1 MRSYLFLVIWGFI
14 CLNST
19 ASQAI
24 GAPQFSLEQ
33 LLQLAAQENPIMNIL
48 KAQEDAARSSIKTA
62 ESFLNPEIEAGSGPS
77 KDRITS
83 QDRKDNWGVTS
94 SQPLEFPNVRSAR
107 RAIAESKL
115 QYSESSSLATKVN
128 LNLQIKKRFYNVI
141 QNQEILRIA
150 ENDRD
155 SLRDIRGRVALKVD
169 VGDSPRYELIKADT
183 ELISAE
189 RDAQAAKL
197 KIYESKLYLKGLV
210 GKSIPDEF
218 DVIGIMPD
226 SSIKLDINQ
235 IRNEINNS
243 PRIKQIKAASE
254 VAENRLRLE
263 EKLVTPGVTLKA
275 GVNQDPDLTSYRFGL
290 SIPLPLW
297 NQRQGQIG
305 EASANFQEVQAQ
317 LSDQELTL
325 TRDVE
330 SAYQRYLIAQQQV
343 TIFESSLLN
352 QAESVLKVVEAAYR
366 YGERGILEYLD
377 AQRTF
382 RLVKKDYLTARHDYV
397 VAILDIEQL
406 LGIELMRNQI

>member
-1 MRSYLFLVIWGFI
+1 MRTYLFLVIWGFI

-24 GAPQFSLEQ
+24 GATQFSLEQ
-33 LLQLAAQENPIMNIL
+33 LMQIAAQENPIMNVL
-48 KAQEDAARSSIKTA
+48 KAQEDSARASIKTA
-62 ESFLNPEIEAGSGPS
+62 ESFLNPEIEAGSGPT
-77 KDRITS
+77 KDRNTS
-83 QDRKDNWGVTS
+83 QDKKDNWGVTI
-94 SQPLEFPNVRSAR
+94 SQSLEFPNVRNAR

-115 QYSESSSLATKVN
+115 QYVESNSFSTKVN
-128 LNLQIKKRFYNVI
+128 LNLQIKKRFYDVI
-141 QNQEILRIA
+141 QNQEILKIA
-150 ENDRD
+150 ESDRD

-183 ELISAE
+183 ELIAAE

-197 KIYESKLYLKGLV
+197 KIYESKLYLKGLI
-210 GKSIPDEF
+210 GKSIPDDF
-218 DVIGIMPD
+218 DVIGVMPNTD
-226 SSIKLDINQ
+226 IKLDIVQ
-235 IRNEINNS
+235 IRNEIKNS
-243 PRIKQIKAASE
+243 PKLKQIKAASE

-263 EKLVTPGVTLKA
+263 EKLINPGVTLKA
-275 GVNQDPDLTSYRFGL
+275 GVNQDPDLTQYRFGL

-305 EASANFQEVQAQ
+305 EATANFQEVQAQ

-343 TIFESSLLN
+343 SSFETGLLT

-382 RLVKKDYLTARHDYV
+382 RLVKKDYLTARHDYII
-397 VAILDIEQL
+397 AILEIEQL
-406 LGIELMRNQI
+406 LNIEIMRNQI

>member
-1 MRSYLFLVIWGFI
+1 MRTYLFLVIWGFI
-14 CLNST
+14 CLNSIPLK
-19 ASQAI
+19 AI
-24 GAPQFSLEQ
+24 AAPQFSLEQ
-33 LLQLAAQENPIMNIL
+33 LLQVAAKENPIMNVL

-62 ESFLNPEIEAGSGPS
+62 ESFLNPEIEAGSGPT
-77 KDRITS
+77 KDRNTS
-83 QDRKDNWGVTS
+83 QDRKDNWGVTI
-94 SQPLEFPNVRSAR
+94 SQPLEFPNVRNAR

-115 QYSESSSLATKVN
+115 QYTESNSLSTKVN
-128 LNLQIKKRFYNVI
+128 LNLQIKKRFYDVI
-141 QNQEILRIA
+141 QNQEILKIA
-150 ENDRD
+150 ESDRD

-183 ELISAE
+183 ELIAAE

-197 KIYESKLYLKGLV
+197 KIYESKLYLKGLI
-210 GKSIPDEF
+210 GKSIPDDF
-218 DVIGIMPD
+218 DVIGVMPNTD
-226 SSIKLDINQ
+226 IKLDIVQ
-235 IRNEINNS
+235 IRNEIKNS
-243 PRIKQIKAASE
+243 PKLKQIKAASE

-263 EKLVTPGVTLKA
+263 EKLINPGVTLKA
-275 GVNQDPDLTSYRFGL
+275 GVNQDPDLTQYRFGL

-305 EASANFQEVQAQ
+305 EATANFQEVQAQ
-317 LSDQELTL
+317 LGDQELTL

-343 TIFESSLLN
+343 SSFETGLLT

-377 AQRTF
+377 AQRTY
-382 RLVKKDYLTARHDYV
+382 RLVKKDYLTSRHDYV
-397 VAILDIEQL
+397 VAILEIEQL

>member
-83 QDRKDNWGVTS
+83 QDRKDNWGVTI

-189 RDAQAAKL
+189 RDVQAAKL

-275 GVNQDPDLTSYRFGL
+275 GINQDPDLTSYRFGL

>member
-1 MRSYLFLVIWGFI
+1 MRSYFFLVIWGFI

-33 LLQLAAQENPIMNIL
+33 LLQVAAQENPIMNIL

-83 QDRKDNWGVTS
+83 QDRKDNWGVTI

-189 RDAQAAKL
+189 RDGYFAGAL
-197 KIYESKLYLKGLV
+197 FV
-210 GKSIPDEF
+210 G
-218 DVIGIMPD
+218 
-226 SSIKLDINQ
+226 
-235 IRNEINNS
+235 
-243 PRIKQIKAASE
+243 
-254 VAENRLRLE
+254 
-263 EKLVTPGVTLKA
+263 
-275 GVNQDPDLTSYRFGL
+275 
-290 SIPLPLW
+290 
-297 NQRQGQIG
+297 
-305 EASANFQEVQAQ
+305 
-317 LSDQELTL
+317 
-325 TRDVE
+325 
-330 SAYQRYLIAQQQV
+330 
-343 TIFESSLLN
+343 
-352 QAESVLKVVEAAYR
+352 
-366 YGERGILEYLD
+366 
-377 AQRTF
+377 
-382 RLVKKDYLTARHDYV
+382 
-397 VAILDIEQL
+397 
-406 LGIELMRNQI
+406 

>member
-1 MRSYLFLVIWGFI
+1 M
-14 CLNST
+14 NST

-24 GAPQFSLEQ
+24 GATQFSLEQ
-33 LLQLAAQENPIMNIL
+33 LMQIAAQENPIMNVL
-48 KAQEDAARSSIKTA
+48 KAQEDSARASIKTA
-62 ESFLNPEIEAGSGPS
+62 ESFLNPEIEAGSGPT
-77 KDRITS
+77 KDRNTS
-83 QDRKDNWGVTS
+83 QDKKDNWGVTI
-94 SQPLEFPNVRSAR
+94 SQSLEFPNVRNAR

-115 QYSESSSLATKVN
+115 QYVESNSFSTKVN
-128 LNLQIKKRFYNVI
+128 LNLQIKKRFYDVI
-141 QNQEILRIA
+141 QNQEILKIA
-150 ENDRD
+150 ESDRD

-183 ELISAE
+183 ELIAAE

-197 KIYESKLYLKGLV
+197 KIYESKLYLKGLI
-210 GKSIPDEF
+210 GKSIPDDF
-218 DVIGIMPD
+218 DVIGVMPNTD
-226 SSIKLDINQ
+226 IKLDIVQ
-235 IRNEINNS
+235 IRNEIKNS
-243 PRIKQIKAASE
+243 PKLKQIKAASE

-263 EKLVTPGVTLKA
+263 EKLINPGVTLKA
-275 GVNQDPDLTSYRFGL
+275 GVNQDPDLTQYRFGL

-305 EASANFQEVQAQ
+305 EATANFQEVQAQ

-343 TIFESSLLN
+343 SSFETGLLT

-382 RLVKKDYLTARHDYV
+382 RLVKKDYLTARHDYII
-397 VAILDIEQL
+397 AILEIEQL
-406 LGIELMRNQI
+406 LNIEIMRNQI

>member
-1 MRSYLFLVIWGFI
+1 MRIYLFLVIWGFI
-14 CLNST
+14 CLNSIPLK
-19 ASQAI
+19 AI

-33 LLQLAAQENPIMNIL
+33 LMQIAAQENPIMNVL
-48 KAQEDAARSSIKTA
+48 KAQEDSARASIKTA
-62 ESFLNPEIEAGSGPS
+62 ESFLNPEIEAGSGPT
-77 KDRITS
+77 KDRNTS
-83 QDRKDNWGVTS
+83 KDRKDNWGVTI
-94 SQPLEFPNVRSAR
+94 SQPLEFPNVRNAR

-115 QYSESSSLATKVN
+115 QYTESNSLATKVN

-183 ELISAE
+183 ELIAAE

-197 KIYESKLYLKGLV
+197 KIYESKLYLKGLI

-218 DVIGIMPD
+218 DVIGVMPNTG
-226 SSIKLDINQ
+226 IKLDISQ
-235 IRNEINNS
+235 IRNEIKNS
-243 PRIKQIKAASE
+243 PKLKQIKAASE

-263 EKLVTPGVTLKA
+263 EKLINPGVTLKA
-275 GVNQDPDLTSYRFGL
+275 GVNQDPDLTEYRFGL

-305 EASANFQEVQAQ
+305 EATANYQEVQAQ

-343 TIFESSLLN
+343 SSFETGLLD

>member
-1 MRSYLFLVIWGFI
+1 MRTYLFLVIWGFI
-14 CLNST
+14 CLNSIPLK
-19 ASQAI
+19 AI

-33 LLQLAAQENPIMNIL
+33 LMQIAAQENPIMNVL
-48 KAQEDAARSSIKTA
+48 KAQEDSARASIKTA
-62 ESFLNPEIEAGSGPS
+62 ESFLNPEIEAGSGPT
-77 KDRITS
+77 KDRNTS
-83 QDRKDNWGVTS
+83 QDKKDNWGVTI
-94 SQPLEFPNVRSAR
+94 SQPLEFPNVRNAR

-115 QYSESSSLATKVN
+115 QYVESNSFSTKVN
-128 LNLQIKKRFYNVI
+128 LNLQIKKRFYDVI
-141 QNQEILRIA
+141 QNQEILKIA
-150 ENDRD
+150 ESDRD

-183 ELISAE
+183 ELIAAE

-197 KIYESKLYLKGLV
+197 KIFESKLYLKGLI
-210 GKSIPDEF
+210 GKSIPDDF
-218 DVIGIMPD
+218 DVIGVMPNTD
-226 SSIKLDINQ
+226 IKLDIVQ
-235 IRNEINNS
+235 IRNEIKNS
-243 PRIKQIKAASE
+243 PKLKQIKAASE

-263 EKLVTPGVTLKA
+263 EKLINPGVTLKA
-275 GVNQDPDLTSYRFGL
+275 GVNQDPDLTQYRFGL

-305 EASANFQEVQAQ
+305 EATANYQEVQAQ

-343 TIFESSLLN
+343 SSFETGLLT

-377 AQRTF
+377 AQRTY
-382 RLVKKDYLTARHDYV
+382 RLVKKDYLTARHDYII
-397 VAILDIEQL
+397 AILEIEQL
-406 LGIELMRNQI
+406 LNIEIMRNQI

>member
-1 MRSYLFLVIWGFI
+1 MRTYLFLVIWGFI
-14 CLNST
+14 CLNLFPSS
-19 ASQAI
+19 AMS
-24 GAPQFSLEQ
+24 APQFSLEQ
-33 LLQLAAQENPIMNIL
+33 LMQIAAQENPIMNVL
-48 KAQEDAARSSIKTA
+48 KAQEDAARASIKTA
-62 ESFLNPEIEAGSGPS
+62 ESFLNPEIEAGSGPT
-77 KDRITS
+77 KDRNTS
-83 QDRKDNWGVTS
+83 QDKKDNWGVTI
-94 SQPLEFPNVRSAR
+94 SQPLEFPNVRNAR

-115 QYSESSSLATKVN
+115 QYTESNSLSTKVN
-128 LNLQIKKRFYNVI
+128 LNLQIKKRFYDVI
-141 QNQEILRIA
+141 QNQEILKIA
-150 ENDRD
+150 ESDRD

-183 ELISAE
+183 ELIAAE
-189 RDAQAAKL
+189 RDAEAAKL
-197 KIYESKLYLKGLV
+197 KIFESKLYLKGLI

-218 DVIGIMPD
+218 DVIGVMPNAD
-226 SSIKLDINQ
+226 IKLDIAQ
-235 IRNEINNS
+235 IRNEIKNS
-243 PRIKQIKAASE
+243 PKLKQIKAASD

-263 EKLVTPGVTLKA
+263 EKLINPGVTLKA
-275 GVNQDPDLTSYRFGL
+275 GVNQDPDLTQYRFGL

-305 EASANFQEVQAQ
+305 EATANYQEVQAQ

-343 TIFESSLLN
+343 NSFETGLLN

-377 AQRTF
+377 AQRTY
-382 RLVKKDYLTARHDYV
+382 RLVKKDYLTARHDYI
-397 VAILDIEQL
+397 VAILEIEQL

>member
-1 MRSYLFLVIWGFI
+1 MRTYLFLVIWGFI
-14 CLNST
+14 CLNSIPLK
-19 ASQAI
+19 AI

-33 LLQLAAQENPIMNIL
+33 LMQIAAQENPIMNVL
-48 KAQEDAARSSIKTA
+48 KAQEDSARASIKTA
-62 ESFLNPEIEAGSGPS
+62 ESFLNPEIEAGSGPT
-77 KDRITS
+77 KDRNTS
-83 QDRKDNWGVTS
+83 QDKKDNWGVTI
-94 SQPLEFPNVRSAR
+94 SQSLEFPNVRNAR

-115 QYSESSSLATKVN
+115 QYVESNSFSTKVN
-128 LNLQIKKRFYNVI
+128 LNLQIKKRFYDVI

-150 ENDRD
+150 ESDRD

-183 ELISAE
+183 ELIAAE

-197 KIYESKLYLKGLV
+197 KIFESKLYLKGLI
-210 GKSIPDEF
+210 GKSIPDDF
-218 DVIGIMPD
+218 DVIGVMPNTD
-226 SSIKLDINQ
+226 IKLDISQ
-235 IRNEINNS
+235 IRNEIKNS
-243 PRIKQIKAASE
+243 PKLKQIKAASE

-263 EKLVTPGVTLKA
+263 EKLINPGVTLKA
-275 GVNQDPDLTSYRFGL
+275 GVNQDPDLTQYRFGL

-305 EASANFQEVQAQ
+305 EATANYQEVQAQ

-343 TIFESSLLN
+343 SSFETGLLD

-377 AQRTF
+377 AQRTY
-382 RLVKKDYLTARHDYV
+382 RLVKKDYLTARHDYII
-397 VAILDIEQL
+397 AILEIEQL
-406 LGIELMRNQI
+406 LNIEIMRNQI

>member
-1 MRSYLFLVIWGFI
+1 MRSYFFLVIWGFI

-33 LLQLAAQENPIMNIL
+33 LLQVAAQENPIMNIL

-83 QDRKDNWGVTS
+83 QDRKDNWGVTI
-94 SQPLEFPNVRSAR
+94 SQPIEFPNVRSAR

-115 QYSESSSLATKVN
+115 QYSESNSLATKVN

-243 PRIKQIKAASE
+243 PRLKQIKAASE

-406 LGIELMRNQI
+406 LGIELMRNRI

>member
-1 MRSYLFLVIWGFI
+1 MRAYHFLVFWGFI
-14 CLNST
+14 CLNLFPS
-19 ASQAI
+19 SAI
-24 GAPQFSLEQ
+24 SAPQFSLEQ
-33 LLQLAAQENPIMNIL
+33 LIQIAARENPIINVL
-48 KAQEDAARSSIKTA
+48 KAQEDAARASIKTA
-62 ESFLNPEIEAGSGPS
+62 ESFLNPEIEAGSGPT
-77 KDRITS
+77 KDRNTS
-83 QDRKDNWGVTS
+83 QDKKDNWGVTI
-94 SQPLEFPNVRSAR
+94 SQPLEFPNVRNAR

-115 QYSESSSLATKVN
+115 QYTESNSLSQKIN
-128 LNLQIKKRFYNVI
+128 LNLQIKKRFYDVI
-141 QNQEILRIA
+141 QNQEILKIA
-150 ENDRD
+150 ESDCD

-183 ELISAE
+183 ELIAAE
-189 RDAQAAKL
+189 RDAEAAKL
-197 KIYESKLYLKGLV
+197 KIFESKLYLKGLI

-218 DVIGIMPD
+218 DVIGLMPNAD
-226 SSIKLDINQ
+226 IKLDIAQ
-235 IRNEINNS
+235 IRNEIKNS
-243 PRIKQIKAASE
+243 PKLKQIKAASD

-263 EKLVTPGVTLKA
+263 EKLINPGVTLKA
-275 GVNQDPDLTSYRFGL
+275 GINQDPDLTQYRFGL

-305 EASANFQEVQAQ
+305 EASANYQEVQAQ

-343 TIFESSLLN
+343 NSFENGLLN

-377 AQRTF
+377 AQRTY
-382 RLVKKDYLTARHDYV
+382 RLVKKDYLTARHDYIL
-397 VAILDIEQL
+397 AILEIEQL

>member
-1 MRSYLFLVIWGFI
+1 MRAYLFLVIWGFI
-14 CLNST
+14 CLNLFPSS
-19 ASQAI
+19 ALS
-24 GAPQFSLEQ
+24 APQFSLEQ
-33 LLQLAAQENPIMNIL
+33 LIQIAAQENPIMNVL
-48 KAQEDAARSSIKTA
+48 KAQEDAARASIKTA
-62 ESFLNPEIEAGSGPS
+62 ESFLNPEIEAGSGPT
-77 KDRITS
+77 KDRNTS
-83 QDRKDNWGVTS
+83 QDKKDNWGVTI
-94 SQPLEFPNVRSAR
+94 SQPLEFPNVRNAR

-115 QYSESSSLATKVN
+115 QYTESNSLSTKVN
-128 LNLQIKKRFYNVI
+128 LNLQIKKRFYDVI
-141 QNQEILRIA
+141 QNQEILKIA
-150 ENDRD
+150 ESDRD

-183 ELISAE
+183 ELIAAE
-189 RDAQAAKL
+189 RDAEAAKL
-197 KIYESKLYLKGLV
+197 KIFESKLYLKGLI

-218 DVIGIMPD
+218 DVIGVMPNAD
-226 SSIKLDINQ
+226 IKLDIAQ
-235 IRNEINNS
+235 IRNEIKNS
-243 PRIKQIKAASE
+243 PKLKQIKAASD

-263 EKLVTPGVTLKA
+263 EKLINPGVTLKA
-275 GVNQDPDLTSYRFGL
+275 GVNQDPDLTQYRFGL

-305 EASANFQEVQAQ
+305 EATANYQEVQAQ

-343 TIFESSLLN
+343 NSFETGLLN

-377 AQRTF
+377 AQRTY
-382 RLVKKDYLTARHDYV
+382 RLVKKDYLTARHDYI
-397 VAILDIEQL
+397 VAILEIEQL

>member
-1 MRSYLFLVIWGFI
+1 MRSYLFLVIWVFI

-83 QDRKDNWGVTS
+83 QDRKDNWGVTI

-197 KIYESKLYLKGLV
+197 KIYESKLYLKGLI

-218 DVIGIMPD
+218 DLIGIMPD

-275 GVNQDPDLTSYRFGL
+275 GINQDPDLTSYRFGL

>member
-1 MRSYLFLVIWGFI
+1 MRTYLFLVIWGFI

-33 LLQLAAQENPIMNIL
+33 LLQVAAQENPIMNIL
-48 KAQEDAARSSIKTA
+48 KAQEDSARSSIKTA
-62 ESFLNPEIEAGSGPS
+62 ESFLNPEIEAGSGPT
-77 KDRITS
+77 KDRNTS
-83 QDRKDNWGVTS
+83 QDKKDNWGVTI
-94 SQPLEFPNVRSAR
+94 SQSLEFPHVRNAR

-115 QYSESSSLATKVN
+115 QYVESNSFSTKVN
-128 LNLQIKKRFYNVI
+128 LNLQIKKRFYDVI
-141 QNQEILRIA
+141 QNQEILKIA
-150 ENDRD
+150 ESDRD

-183 ELISAE
+183 ELIAAE

-197 KIYESKLYLKGLV
+197 KIYESKLYLKGLI
-210 GKSIPDEF
+210 GKSIPDDF
-218 DVIGIMPD
+218 DVIGVMPNTD
-226 SSIKLDINQ
+226 IKLDISQ
-235 IRNEINNS
+235 IRNEIKNS
-243 PRIKQIKAASE
+243 PKLKQIKAASE

-263 EKLVTPGVTLKA
+263 EKLINPGVTLKA
-275 GVNQDPDLTSYRFGL
+275 GVNQDPDLTQYRFGL

-305 EASANFQEVQAQ
+305 EATANYQEVQAQ

-343 TIFESSLLN
+343 SSFETGLLT

-377 AQRTF
+377 AQRTY
-382 RLVKKDYLTARHDYV
+382 RLVKKDYLTSRHDYV
-397 VAILDIEQL
+397 VAILEIEQL